1 MISTALP
8 VLTKPRSTYRRL
20 WSAIDG
26 EGKKEQVRTRPVAIV
41 PRPGIWVISKDEYG

>member
-1 MISTALP
+1 MMSTALP

-26 EGKKEQVRTRPVAIV
+26 EGKKEQVRTRPVAMV
-41 PRPGIWVISKDEYG
+41 PRPGIWVISKDRCG